1 MKFLSLFLV
10 SLLLWGEA
18 TRNELEKIEPDAIV
32 IGYGLNRVYA
42 FVDPLCPN
50 SKDFIDAIQSNAKVQ
65 KENTYFIFLHHL
77 YMFNSENIINA
88 IYEAKNQKQAL
99 IDVMV
104 SNLPIEQKDANNEI
118 LKKRKRIQSVA
129 MKTQMQ
135 QRPYLILF
143 PFGSKYCKVS
153 EGKAA
158 CVLQSSQ

>member
-1 MKFLSLFLV
+1 MKFLSLFLM

-18 TRNELEKIEPDAIV
+18 TRSELENIEQDAI
-32 IGYGLNRVYA
+32 IFGYGLNRVYA
-42 FVDPLCPN
+42 FIDPMCPN
-50 SKDFIDAIQSNAKVQ
+50 SKDFIDAIQSNPKVQ
-65 KENTYFIFLHHL
+65 KENTYFVFLYHL
-77 YMFNSENIINA
+77 NMFNSDNIINA

-104 SNLPIEQKDANNEI
+104 SNIPIEQKDANNEI
-118 LKKRKRIQSVA
+118 LKKRERIQSIA
-129 MKTQMQ
+129 MKTKMQ

-158 CVLQSSQ
+158 CVLQSSK